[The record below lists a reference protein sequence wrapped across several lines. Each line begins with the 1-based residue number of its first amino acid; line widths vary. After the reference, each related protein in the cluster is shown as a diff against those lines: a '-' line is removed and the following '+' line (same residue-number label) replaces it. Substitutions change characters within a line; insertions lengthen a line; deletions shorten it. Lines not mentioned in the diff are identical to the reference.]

1 MTPRGTSGS
10 GGGPLTG
17 GPAGLS
23 ASPAAS
29 LTAGLARITAQAVV
43 PEQLL
48 PYVGAVSGLR
58 PRLFGECVGHLGEG
72 EVVLVGYPPRDPRDA
87 RAVDAAV
94 DEALALPG
102 LTRITVLAAARPHA
116 APSDAPSGED
126 AFWSLPLPLPPAGQK
141 LRNMLRRAAR
151 DIVIEQ
157 GGADSWTAEHAALV
171 EDFCRARANALEP
184 GSVHIFRHLA
194 AYLAA
199 APQGFRQRA

>member
-10 GGGPLTG
+10 GGGPLAG

-23 ASPAAS
+23 ASPA
-29 LTAGLARITAQAVV
+29 AGLARITAQAVV

-94 DEALALPG
+94 GEALALPG
-102 LTRITVLAAARPHA
+102 LTRITVLAAVRPHA
-116 APSDAPSGED
+116 APPDAPSGED
-126 AFWSLPLPLPPAGQK
+126 AFWSLPLPFPPPGQK
-141 LRNMLRRAAR
+141 IRSCIL
-151 DIVIEQ
+151 
-157 GGADSWTAEHAALV
+157 
-171 EDFCRARANALEP
+171 
-184 GSVHIFRHLA
+184 
-194 AYLAA
+194 
-199 APQGFRQRA
+199 

>member
-94 DEALALPG
+94 DEALA
-102 LTRITVLAAARPHA
+102 
-116 APSDAPSGED
+116 
-126 AFWSLPLPLPPAGQK
+126 
-141 LRNMLRRAAR
+141 
-151 DIVIEQ
+151 
-157 GGADSWTAEHAALV
+157 
-171 EDFCRARANALEP
+171 
-184 GSVHIFRHLA
+184 
-194 AYLAA
+194 
-199 APQGFRQRA
+199 